1 MKTTKTTTTTTT
13 IKNNIFIFG
22 LLLLLILFTATKA
35 VTPTS
40 QVIISDWIPHYD
52 ANGVDICDTDPLN
65 EVCSCPCDSSLVTVT
80 QTFKGGSEC
89 LGNGL
94 PASSGQ
100 NTKPGLSQS
109 TCAKV
114 GLSPNEQGVC
124 GSGRVCHS
132 SSGKC
137 SNSDTEVDG
146 LRCFAEGSQGAFAYS
161 EANQYCSNKGMRL
174 CSMNEM

>member
-1 MKTTKTTTTTTT
+1 MKTTTTTTTTTT

-80 QTFKGGSEC
+80 QTFKGGIKNHKDSIY
-89 LGNGL
+89 LGFLKCMMLVVVVAGFCEGPREL
-94 PASSGQ
+94 P
-100 NTKPGLSQS
+100 LS
-109 TCAKV
+109 V
-114 GLSPNEQGVC
+114 
-124 GSGRVCHS
+124 
-132 SSGKC
+132 
-137 SNSDTEVDG
+137 
-146 LRCFAEGSQGAFAYS
+146 
-161 EANQYCSNKGMRL
+161 
-174 CSMNEM
+174 